1 MLKKY
6 ADFRCQKLTIQCF
19 KDHLMKLHEMSKL
32 KAQLKI
38 AMAMQTKERHKLEFK
53 ENQTKN
59 AKRGLFYLFIHSR
72 NIY

>member
-1 MLKKY
+1 MPKIDY
-6 ADFRCQKLTIQCF
+6 TMFQGSF
-19 KDHLMKLHEMSKL
+19 NEELHEVSKL
-32 KAQLKI
+32 KGQLKI
-38 AMAMQTKERHKLEFK
+38 VMAMQTKERHKLEFK